1 MILAIDTATRWLGLA
16 LHDGTAVLA
25 ESGWRCL
32 NNHTIEL
39 TPAIQNILE
48 QASITPTDL
57 SGIAI
62 AIGPGSYTGLRVG
75 LAVAK
80 GLALANQTPL
90 LGVPTLDIVAAGMGP
105 QPGKLVIVAEAGRTR
120 VCTAVY
126 EWQSHHGWVAAH
138 VPTIVAWEEILPQLA
153 DKDIGRLLFAG
164 EISPEAAKQIRAASK
179 EFHVALPAASVRRAS
194 YLAEIGWRRLRQNQ
208 GDDAA
213 SLAPLYLKEPDGS

>member
-16 LHDGTAVLA
+16 LHSGTAVLA

-39 TPAIQNILE
+39 TPAIQHVLQLADVNM
-48 QASITPTDL
+48 ADL
-57 SGIAI
+57 SGVAV

-90 LGVPTLDIVAAGMGP
+90 LGISTLDCLAAGISP
-105 QPGKLVIVAEAGRTR
+105 QPGKLIAVAEAGRTR

-126 EWQSHHGWVAAH
+126 EWQNNGWLAAQM
-138 VPTIVAWEEILPQLA
+138 PTIDTWEERLA
-153 DKDIGRLLFAG
+153 RLDADGRYLFAG
-164 EISPEAAKQIRAASK
+164 EISPEAVKQIRAAGK
-179 EFHVALPAASVRRAS
+179 EFRVALPAASVRRAS
-194 YLAEIGWRRLRQNQ
+194 ILAEIGWRRLRQGQ
-208 GDDAA
+208 VDDAD